1 MKIILKYNAFRT
13 YNASGGKK
21 KCIGKTQSRMFIKRG
36 CQWSV
41 IVKQPYLDNSLY
53 QIIYYQTKHVNKEE
67 ERYHRSTVGGFRHAM
82 SSNLSDDTKRCLSTI
97 LNLKLS
103 PYQVMA
109 QHKVDVRDDN
119 IEHICYSGYISYV
132 PRCTQLI

>member
-1 MKIILKYNAFRT
+1 
-13 YNASGGKK
+13 
-21 KCIGKTQSRMFIKRG
+21 MFIKRG

-41 IVKQPYLDNSLY
+41 IVKQPYLDNNLY

-109 QHKVDVRDDN
+109 QHKVDVREMTILN
-119 IEHICYSGYISYV
+119 IFVTRDTLVMCHDVHNLSNKRATE
-132 PRCTQLI
+132 L